1 MSASR
6 RIVRPPAAGEP
17 SPRWSEDGSTLSL
30 VLANAFALV
39 VALLDGW
46 SLGSLMQIYWAQSVI
61 IGISNVMRILALD
74 RFSTENFEMNGQPV
88 DPTPETK
95 RNVAVFFALH
105 YGFFHVAYLVF
116 LFKDTHGPLGVG
128 FLACVVAFAV
138 NHVWSYRYNR
148 DLDRQGTPNIG
159 TLMFTPYARVVPM
172 HIMIIV
178 GVTITSS
185 VAGLALFGVLKTV
198 ADVVMHMVEHAQ
210 LKRVHEARPP
220 VS

>member
-1 MSASR
+1 
-6 RIVRPPAAGEP
+6 
-17 SPRWSEDGSTLSL
+17 

-39 VALLDGW
+39 VALLNGW

-61 IGISNVMRILALD
+61 IGVSNVMRILALD

-88 DPTPETK
+88 DPTPATK
-95 RNVAVFFALH
+95 RNVAAFFALH
-105 YGFFHVAYLVF
+105 YGFFHAIYLVF

-128 FLACVVAFAV
+128 FLACIAAFAA

-178 GVTITSS
+178 GATITSS
-185 VAGLALFGVLKTV
+185 TVGLALFGVLKTV

-210 LKRVHEARPP
+210 LKRVREARPP
-220 VS
+220 AS